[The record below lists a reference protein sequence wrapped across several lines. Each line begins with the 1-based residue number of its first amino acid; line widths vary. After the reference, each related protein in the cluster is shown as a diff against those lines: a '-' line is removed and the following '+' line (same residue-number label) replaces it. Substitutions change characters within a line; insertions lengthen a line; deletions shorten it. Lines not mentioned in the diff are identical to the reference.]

1 MVGQKLP
8 LLRDLQIAAKSG
20 FLRGSS
26 TDSGKDK
33 MAYQFDRGRIYR
45 MPTHFG
51 PAPGPRQVPSNVAAD
66 PTRSPQKTLI
76 TASFLTEASALE
88 THTPEHFQ
96 LAGEPVVTIEFHYMT
111 HIDWL
116 AGRGYTMIQLWWPVT
131 FNGERDR
138 VTGRFLAVM
147 WENLADPIITGRG
160 EVGQPKLFAEIPDSR
175 FTDGTYHCAASWM
188 GFQFLEVRVSEASEP
203 DAPPLQQ
210 QALEGTLMLKYV
222 PRTGEWGEPE
232 VCQVT
237 YTPTA
242 TPDLTVEW
250 SRPATGTVAF
260 RRAGWSDLPTMC
272 HIVNALAD
280 LPVLATR
287 GASIAR
293 TRGGKSYRDTRIL
306 K

>member
-1 MVGQKLP
+1 MP
-8 LLRDLQIAAKSG
+8 
-20 FLRGSS
+20 
-26 TDSGKDK
+26 
-33 MAYQFDRGRIYR
+33 YQFERGRIYR

-51 PAPGPRQVPSNVAAD
+51 PAPGPRQIPADIAAD
-66 PTRSPQKTLI
+66 STRSPQKTLI

-88 THTPEHFQ
+88 RHTPDCFD
-96 LAGEPVVTIEFHYMT
+96 LAGEPVVTIEFHYMSD
-111 HIDWL
+111 IDWL
-116 AGRGYTMIQLWWPVT
+116 AGRGYTMIQLWWPAA

-160 EVGQPKLFAEIPDSR
+160 EVGQPKLFAEIPDALSA
-175 FTDGTYHCAASWM
+175 DGTYHCVASWM
-188 GFQFLEVRVSEASEP
+188 GFQFLEVRVSETSISGEP
-203 DAPPLQQ
+203 RLPQQPP
-210 QALEGTLMLKYV
+210 EGTLMLKYV

-232 VCQVT
+232 VSQVT
-237 YTPTA
+237 FTPMA

-250 SRPATGTVAF
+250 RKPATGTIAF
-260 RRAGWSDLPTMC
+260 RRAKWADLPTMY
-272 HIVNALAD
+272 HVVNALAD
-280 LPVLATR
+280 LPVLAAR

>member
-1 MVGQKLP
+1 
-8 LLRDLQIAAKSG
+8 
-20 FLRGSS
+20 
-26 TDSGKDK
+26 
-33 MAYQFDRGRIYR
+33 MAYRFEPGRIYR

-51 PAPGPRQVPSNVAAD
+51 PAPGPRQIPGTAVAD
-66 PTRSPQKTLI
+66 STRSPQKTLI

-88 THTPEHFQ
+88 RHTPERFQ

-116 AGRGYTMIQLWWPVT
+116 AGRGYTMIQLWWPAT
-131 FNGERDR
+131 FNGERDQI
-138 VTGRFLAVM
+138 TGRFLAVM

-160 EVGQPKLFAEIPDSR
+160 EIGQPKLFADIPDTL

-188 GFQFLEVRVSEASEP
+188 GFRFLEVRVSETSRP
-203 DAPPLQQ
+203 GDHLLQQ
-210 QALEGTLMLKYV
+210 QAMQGTLMLKYI

-237 YTPTA
+237 YTPIA

-250 SRPATGTVAF
+250 TKPGTATIAF
-260 RRAGWSDLPTMC
+260 HRAEWSDLPTMY
-272 HIVNALAD
+272 HVVNALAD

-287 GASIAR
+287 GASIAH

-306 K
+306 R

>member
-1 MVGQKLP
+1 MRRSLQSTPKLG
-8 LLRDLQIAAKSG
+8 LLRG
-20 FLRGSS
+20 RS
-26 TDSGKDK
+26 TDTGNSR
-33 MAYQFDRGRIYR
+33 MSYQFEPGRIYR

-51 PAPGPRQVPSNVAAD
+51 PAPGPRQIPANAAAD
-66 PTRSPQKTLI
+66 STRSPQKTLI

-88 THTPEHFQ
+88 RHTPARLQ
-96 LAGEPVVTIEFHYMT
+96 LAGEPIVTVEFHYMT

-175 FTDGTYHCAASWM
+175 FTDGTYHCVASWM
-188 GFQFLEVRVSEASEP
+188 GFQFLEVRVSETSVAS
-203 DAPPLQQ
+203 DALVQQ

-222 PRTGEWGEPE
+222 PRTGEWGESE

-237 YTPTA
+237 FTPIA

-250 SRPATGTVAF
+250 RKPATGTIAF
-260 RRAGWSDLPTMC
+260 RRAGWSDLPTMY
-272 HIVNALAD
+272 HVVNALAD
-280 LPVLATR
+280 LPVLAAR
-287 GASIAR
+287 GALIAR